1 MAQAKSDAPSAKIR
15 MHCHVRQG
23 GEAHPDAPR
32 KTWSRPAR
40 RAEILAQVVA
50 IFGTIM
56 AIADTLHRW

>member
-1 MAQAKSDAPSAKIR
+1 MRHQQKKNPACTAT
-15 MHCHVRQG
+15 CEQG

-32 KTWSRPAR
+32 KTWSQGLRGVLK
-40 RAEILAQVVA
+40 ILAQVVA